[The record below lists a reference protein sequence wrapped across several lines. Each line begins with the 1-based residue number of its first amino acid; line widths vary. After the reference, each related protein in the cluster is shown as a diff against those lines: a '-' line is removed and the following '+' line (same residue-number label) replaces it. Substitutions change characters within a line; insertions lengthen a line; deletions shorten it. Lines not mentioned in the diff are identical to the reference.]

1 MHERDLKLLAGLA
14 HVNAEIG
21 DVTIA
26 LLVTQP
32 DEAEYAA
39 ALRQVGTDLARVGAS
54 LMYRA
59 HELDGR
65 LIDPGDTLTDPAAQE
80 GNPP

>member
-1 MHERDLKLLAGLA
+1 MHERDRKLLAGLA
-14 HVNAEIG
+14 RVNAEVG

-26 LLVTQP
+26 LLSSQP
-32 DEAEYAA
+32 DDAEYAA

-59 HELDGR
+59 HELDGK
-65 LIDPGDTLTDPAAQE
+65 LIDPGDTLTDPVAQE
-80 GNPP
+80 GNSP